1 MNIRRFQRNQT
12 RSSNNARCPQ
22 ETIVRKVTRGI
33 FVFSFLLVYCS
44 GLTLA
49 QQGRDARIVLT
60 TGGPTAAVRVLAFSS
75 DSRHLYAAGADKAV
89 EIWSLPETR
98 AAALDLKLVDHARW
112 PIARADRGQI
122 WTLSINEA
130 KSLIAFGGYGAQQIS
145 GDISIADSSHG
156 RQVTILPTPIPDE
169 DPMQRFVTG
178 HLQTVNSVSFS
189 PNGEWLASISLDGDV
204 RLWSVGNWKSQQ
216 ILPAGSNPTLSSV
229 YVQFISKNQ
238 FVASLNQGTD
248 PKQPVSQLILFTIGT
263 DQKVTPETLSSSHQG
278 LITALGA
285 VSKSDRWYSGDA
297 NGELVTWQGGKPL
310 RSKSPFKR
318 IPVRSISTSTNGN
331 VLILH
336 SPTAAAIAAGKEDS
350 AYAELENI
358 SETTSVLLERREWKF
373 QGETLAAVLSADGK
387 YAAMTRP
394 GEAAIEVFS
403 LVDPR
408 NNQSRHKPFST
419 QRPTVLAGSGST
431 VRRVQ
436 FVRQPETML
445 AISTNVSGEW
455 THGFNLATAEVV
467 RPSVLGQMQPA
478 HASPDW
484 KIDVGPS
491 IEGLEQTLVIRAN
504 GTERAKLTLSHQGEG
519 HYASHGWIFETG
531 QDLPSAVA
539 IGTLRQNGIFV
550 FDLRQ
555 PGRAPMIRYYRD
567 HTNAVNSLSQSA
579 DGRYLASSSQDQTIR
594 IWSLDGLLTQPAG
607 FSNRAAWGGD
617 FEIRDGTLVA
627 ASLLEFGILSGRRL
641 KDSDQIVKIALH
653 HEGQRLELTDPQ
665 QMLKALEFQP
675 LTESVEI
682 HAARAGAILPPFI
695 VTPAWEPMTTLFI
708 DRRNEWAAWTP
719 AGYYNSS
726 VDGDELFG
734 FQINPLRRGDEPK
747 FSRAEQLRDQY
758 ERPDLLQKLFAL
770 GSLSDALKAVAIVPQ
785 NPGTIVAQMP
795 RVQLNGPVSM
805 TTYPLGAEVTIAADI
820 DFNNIPAEE
829 FKIEGWINGAKL
841 GPPIPSVF
849 KGLRRFSWTISPPPG
864 DYQALVKVESL
875 GPTLSA
881 GLYSDAQVP
890 FVMSG
895 QPDMRTVHVL
905 AIGANN
911 YQGDL
916 KLNFCINDAQD
927 FVKLIGDSA
936 GPHYRIGVVKVI
948 VDDNSAEAGQF
959 EKETFQ
965 RQLSQFA
972 TQIKQTPLKSNDMV
986 MIFLAGLGEVVGKE
1000 YFFVPPVSEIK
1011 NLSQLAVLQRHSI
1024 PWSAFRGLI
1033 EDLPNCGKV
1042 FFLDTCYAGNIAR
1055 LESEKA
1061 RLRPLKNLNTV
1072 VFAATTEELA
1082 TREDDQIRHGR
1093 FTAFLLDGL
1102 GGSADGSTVD
1112 PNLAGFPPV
1121 EPDGRISLLE
1131 TVGFVSRR
1139 VYEKWR
1145 NQQPK
1150 YTPVSLIR
1158 FLNDPIIDVV
1168 VPAKGGN

>member
-1 MNIRRFQRNQT
+1 MILCQIQRPRKTTLNNVRFPKGTSGQ
-12 RSSNNARCPQ
+12 
-22 ETIVRKVTRGI
+22 IVSHAAL
-33 FVFSFLLVYCS
+33 VFSIFFACCP
-44 GLTLA
+44 GTICA

-60 TGGPTAAVRVLAFSS
+60 TGGPTAAVRTLAFSS

-89 EIWSLPETR
+89 EIWSLPEART
-98 AAALDLKLVDHARW
+98 AAPDLKLIDHARW
-112 PIARADRGQI
+112 PIARHDRGQI
-122 WTLSINEA
+122 WTLSVNEA

-156 RQVTILPTPIPDE
+156 RQLTILPPPLPGE

-178 HLQTVNSVSFS
+178 HLQTVNSISFS
-189 PNGEWLASISLDGDV
+189 PNGEWLASISLDGDI
-204 RLWSVGNWKSQQ
+204 RLWSAGNWGSQQ
-216 ILPAGSNPTLSSV
+216 ILPAGSNPSLSSV
-229 YVQFISKNQ
+229 YVQFISNNQ
-238 FVASLNQGTD
+238 FVASLNQTSD
-248 PKQPVSQLILFTIGT
+248 PKQPVPQLRMFTIGP
-263 DQKVTPETLSSSHQG
+263 DQKVTMETLASSHQG

-285 VSKSDRWYSGDA
+285 APGSERWYSGDA
-297 NGELVTWQGGKPL
+297 NGDLIIWQGLKPQRTKPPFRKIPL
-310 RSKSPFKR
+310 RAISASK
-318 IPVRSISTSTNGN
+318 NGN

-336 SPTAAAIAAGKEDS
+336 SPTTAAIAADKEDF
-350 AYAELENI
+350 AYADLENI
-358 SETTSVLLERREWKF
+358 SDRGSTLVERREWKF
-373 QGETLAAVLSADGK
+373 RGETLAAALSADGK

-403 LVDPR
+403 LFDPR
-408 NNQSRHKPFST
+408 NNQNRPKPFAT

-431 VRRVQ
+431 VHRVQ
-436 FVRQPETML
+436 FVREPASML

-467 RPSVLGQMQPA
+467 RPSDLGQAQPA
-478 HASPDW
+478 HSPPDW

-491 IEGLEQTLVIRAN
+491 FEGLEQTLVIRAK
-504 GTERAKLTLSHQGEG
+504 GAERAKITLSHQREG
-519 HYASHGWIFETG
+519 HYAAHGWIFEKG
-531 QDLPSAVA
+531 QDQPSAVA

-550 FDLRQ
+550 FDLRES
-555 PGRAPMIRYYRD
+555 GRAPMLRYYRD

-594 IWSLDGLLTQPAG
+594 IWSLDGLLAQPVR

-627 ASLLEFGILSGRRL
+627 TSLLEFGILSGRRL
-641 KDSDQIVKIALH
+641 KDSDQIVKIALQQ
-653 HEGQRLELTDPQ
+653 EGQRVELTDPQ
-665 QMLKALEFQP
+665 QILKALEDLP

-682 HAARAGAILPPFI
+682 HAARAGANLPPFI

-708 DRRNEWAAWTP
+708 DRRNEWAAWSP

-734 FQINPLRRGDEPK
+734 FQINPSRRGEEPK

-785 NPGTIVAQMP
+785 NPGTVVARMP

-805 TTYPLGAEVTIAADI
+805 TTYPLGAEVTIIADV
-820 DFNNIPAEE
+820 DFANVPFTE
-829 FKIEGWINGAKL
+829 FKIEGWVNGAKL
-841 GPPIPSVF
+841 GPPIASVAN
-849 KGLRRFSWTISPPPG
+849 GLRRFSWTISPPPG

-875 GPTLSA
+875 GPTLA
-881 GLYSDAQVP
+881 PGLYSDAHVP
-890 FVMSG
+890 FVISG
-895 QPDMRTVHVL
+895 QSEMRTVHVL

-911 YQGDL
+911 YQGNL

-927 FVKLIGDSA
+927 FMKLIGDSA
-936 GPHYRIGVVKVI
+936 GPHYKIGVVKVI
-948 VDDNSAEAGQF
+948 VDDKLADAGQF
-959 EKETFQ
+959 EKENFQ
-965 RQLSQFA
+965 KQLSQFA
-972 TQIKQTPLKSNDMV
+972 SQIKQTPLKSNDMV

-1000 YFFVPPVSEIK
+1000 YFFVPPVNEIK

-1033 EDLPNCGKV
+1033 EEIPNCGKV

-1072 VFAATTEELA
+1072 VFAATTEDVSA
-1082 TREDDQIRHGR
+1082 REDDLNRHGR

-1121 EPDGRISLLE
+1121 EPDGRVSLLE

-1139 VYEKWR
+1139 VYDKWR

-1158 FLNDPIIDVV
+1158 FLNDPIIDVT
-1168 VPAKGGN
+1168 VPAKSGN

>member
-1 MNIRRFQRNQT
+1 MTICRIQRT
-12 RSSNNARCPQ
+12 Q
-22 ETIVRKVTRGI
+22 ETSLNSVRIPSRTFGPVARRAALI
-33 FVFSFLLVYCS
+33 FSTLLGCCS
-44 GLTLA
+44 GTILA
-49 QQGRDARIVLT
+49 QPGRDARIVLT
-60 TGGPTAAVRVLAFSS
+60 TGGPTAAVRTLAFSS

-89 EIWSLPETR
+89 EIWSLPEGR
-98 AAALDLKLVDHARW
+98 AAAPDLKLIDHARW
-112 PIARADRGQI
+112 PIARHDRGQI
-122 WTLSINEA
+122 WTLSVNEA

-156 RQVTILPTPIPDE
+156 RQLTILPPPLPDE

-189 PNGEWLASISLDGDV
+189 PGGEWLASISLDGDI
-204 RLWSVGNWKSQQ
+204 RLWSVGSWTSQQ
-216 ILPAGSNPTLSSV
+216 ILPAGSNPALSSV
-229 YVQFISKNQ
+229 YVQFISNNQ
-238 FVASLNQGTD
+238 FVATINQALD
-248 PKQPVSQLILFTIGT
+248 PKPPVSQLKMFTIGP
-263 DQKVTPETLSSSHQG
+263 DQKVIAETLASSHQG
-278 LITALGA
+278 LITALGSA
-285 VSKSDRWYSGDA
+285 PKSQRWYSGDA
-297 NGELVTWQGGKPL
+297 NGELVIWQGVKAQ
-310 RSKSPFKR
+310 RTKAPFRK
-318 IPVRSISTSTNGN
+318 IPVRAISTSTNGN
-331 VLILH
+331 ALILH
-336 SPTAAAIAAGKEDS
+336 SPTTAAIAAGKEDF
-350 AYAELENI
+350 AYAELENF
-358 SETTSVLLERREWKF
+358 SETGSTLIERRDWKF
-373 QGETLAAVLSADGK
+373 QGETLAAALSADGK

-403 LVDPR
+403 LIDPKI
-408 NNQSRHKPFST
+408 NQNRPKPFVA
-419 QRPTVLAGSGST
+419 QRPTVLSGSGST
-431 VRRVQ
+431 VHRVQ

-445 AISTNVSGEW
+445 AVSTNVNGEW

-467 RPSVLGQMQPA
+467 RPSALGQVQPA
-478 HASPDW
+478 HAPPDW
-484 KIDVGPS
+484 TIDVGPS
-491 IEGLEQTLVIRAN
+491 FEGLEQTLVIRAQ
-504 GTERAKLTLSHQGEG
+504 GAERAKLSLSHQLQG
-519 HYASHGWIFETG
+519 HYAAHGWIFEKG
-531 QDLPSAVA
+531 QAQPSAVA

-550 FDLRQ
+550 FDLREA
-555 PGRAPMIRYYRD
+555 GRAPLIRYYRD

-594 IWSLDGLLTQPAG
+594 IWSLDGLLTQPAK
-607 FSNRAAWGGD
+607 FSQRAAWGGD
-617 FEIRDGTLVA
+617 FEIRDGKLIAT
-627 ASLLEFGILSGRRL
+627 SLLEFGILKGRRL
-641 KDSDQIVKIALH
+641 QDADQVVKIALPY
-653 HEGQRLELTDPQ
+653 EGQRREITDPQ
-665 QMLKALEFQP
+665 QILNALETSP
-675 LTESVEI
+675 LTEAVEV
-682 HAARAGAILPPFI
+682 HAARAGANLPPFI

-708 DRRNEWAAWTP
+708 DRRNEWAAWSP

-734 FQINPLRRGDEPK
+734 FQINPSRRGEEPK

-785 NPGTIVAQMP
+785 NPGAIVAQIP
-795 RVQLNGPVSM
+795 RVQMSSPASM
-805 TTYPLGAEVTIAADI
+805 ATYPLGADVTIAADV
-820 DFNNIPAEE
+820 DFNNVPSTE
-829 FKIEGWINGAKL
+829 FQIQGWLNGAKL
-841 GPPIPSVF
+841 GPPIVTVVS
-849 KGLRRFSWTISPPPG
+849 GLSRFSWTVSPPPG
-864 DYQALVKVESL
+864 DYQALVKIESI
-875 GPTLSA
+875 GPTLA
-881 GLYSDAQVP
+881 RGVYSDAYIP

-895 QPDMRTVHVL
+895 TPEMRTVHVL

-911 YQGDL
+911 YQGGL

-927 FVKLIGDSA
+927 FVKLIGESA
-936 GPHYRIGVVKVI
+936 GPHYKIGVVKI
-948 VDDNSAEAGQF
+948 LVDENEAGVGQF

-965 RQLSQFA
+965 KQLSQFA
-972 TQIKQTPLKSNDMV
+972 RQIKQTPLKSNDMV

-1033 EDLPNCGKV
+1033 EEIPNCGKV

-1072 VFAATTEELA
+1072 VFAATSEDHA
-1082 TREDDQIRHGR
+1082 TREDELNRHGR

-1102 GGSADGSTVD
+1102 GGSADGSMVD

-1121 EPDGRISLLE
+1121 EPDGRVSLLE

-1158 FLNDPIIDVV
+1158 FLNDPIIDVA
-1168 VPAKGGN
+1168 VPAKVGN

>member
-1 MNIRRFQRNQT
+1 MTICRIQRT
-12 RSSNNARCPQ
+12 Q
-22 ETIVRKVTRGI
+22 ETSLNSVRIPSRPFGPVARRAALI
-33 FVFSFLLVYCS
+33 FSALLGCCS
-44 GLTLA
+44 GTILA

-60 TGGPTAAVRVLAFSS
+60 TGGPTAAVRTLAFSS
-75 DSRHLYAAGADKAV
+75 DSRYLYAAGADKAV
-89 EIWSLPETR
+89 EIWSLPEGR
-98 AAALDLKLVDHARW
+98 AAAPDLKLIDHARW
-112 PIARADRGQI
+112 PIARHDRGQI
-122 WTLSINEA
+122 WTLSVNEA

-156 RQVTILPTPIPDE
+156 RQLTILPPPLPDE

-189 PNGEWLASISLDGDV
+189 PSGEWLASISLDGDI
-204 RLWSVGNWKSQQ
+204 RLWSVGSWTSQQ
-216 ILPAGSNPTLSSV
+216 ILPAGSNPALSSV
-229 YVQFISKNQ
+229 YVQFISNNQ
-238 FVASLNQGTD
+238 FVASINQALD
-248 PKQPVSQLILFTIGT
+248 PKQPVSQLKMFTIGP
-263 DQKVTPETLSSSHQG
+263 DQKVIAETLASSHQG
-278 LITALGA
+278 LITALGSA
-285 VSKSDRWYSGDA
+285 PKSQRWYSGDA
-297 NGELVTWQGGKPL
+297 NGELVIWQGVKAQ
-310 RSKSPFKR
+310 RTKAPFRK
-318 IPVRSISTSTNGN
+318 IPVRAISTSTNGN

-336 SPTAAAIAAGKEDS
+336 SPTTAAIAAGKEDF
-350 AYAELENI
+350 AYAELENFSDTGSTLI
-358 SETTSVLLERREWKF
+358 ERREWKF
-373 QGETLAAVLSADGK
+373 QGETLAAALSADGK
-387 YAAMTRP
+387 YAAVTRP

-403 LVDPR
+403 LIDPKI
-408 NNQSRHKPFST
+408 NQHRPKPFAA

-431 VRRVQ
+431 VHRVQ

-445 AISTNVSGEW
+445 AVSTNVNGEW

-467 RPSVLGQMQPA
+467 RPSALGQVQPA
-478 HASPDW
+478 HAPPDW
-484 KIDVGPS
+484 TIDVGPS
-491 IEGLEQTLVIRAN
+491 FEGLEQTLVIRAQ
-504 GTERAKLTLSHQGEG
+504 GAERAKLSLSHQREG
-519 HYASHGWIFETG
+519 HYAAHGWIFEKG
-531 QDLPSAVA
+531 QAQPSAVA

-550 FDLRQ
+550 FDLRE
-555 PGRAPMIRYYRD
+555 PGRAPLIRYYRD

-579 DGRYLASSSQDQTIR
+579 DGRYLASGSQDQTIR
-594 IWSLDGLLTQPAG
+594 IWSLDGLLTQPAK
-607 FSNRAAWGGD
+607 FSQRAAWGGD
-617 FEIRDGTLVA
+617 FEIRDGKLIAT
-627 ASLLEFGILSGRRL
+627 SLLEFGILKGRRL
-641 KDSDQIVKIALH
+641 QDADQVVKIALPY
-653 HEGQRLELTDPQ
+653 EGQRREITDPHQ
-665 QMLKALEFQP
+665 ILNALETSP
-675 LTESVEI
+675 LTEAVEV
-682 HAARAGAILPPFI
+682 HASRAGANLPPFI

-708 DRRNEWAAWTP
+708 DRRNEWAAWSP

-734 FQINPLRRGDEPK
+734 FQINPSRRGEEPK

-785 NPGTIVAQMP
+785 NPGAIVAQIP
-795 RVQLNGPVSM
+795 RVQMSSPASM
-805 TTYPLGAEVTIAADI
+805 TTYPLGADVTIAADV
-820 DFNNIPAEE
+820 DFNSVPSTE
-829 FKIEGWINGAKL
+829 FQIQGWLNGAKL
-841 GPPIPSVF
+841 GPPIVSVVS
-849 KGLRRFSWTISPPPG
+849 GLSRFSWTVSPPPG
-864 DYQALVKVESL
+864 DYQALVKIESI
-875 GPTLSA
+875 GPTLA
-881 GLYSDAQVP
+881 RGVYSDAHIP

-895 QPDMRTVHVL
+895 TPEMRTVHVL

-911 YQGDL
+911 YQGGL

-927 FVKLIGDSA
+927 FVKLIGESA
-936 GPHYRIGVVKVI
+936 GPHYKIGVVKI
-948 VDDNSAEAGQF
+948 LVDENEAGVGQF

-965 RQLSQFA
+965 KQLSQFA
-972 TQIKQTPLKSNDMV
+972 RQIKQTPLKSNDMV

-1033 EDLPNCGKV
+1033 EEIPNCGKV

-1072 VFAATTEELA
+1072 VFAATSEDHA
-1082 TREDDQIRHGR
+1082 TREDELNRHGR

-1121 EPDGRISLLE
+1121 EPDGRVSLLE
-1131 TVGFVSRR
+1131 TVGFVSRG

-1158 FLNDPIIDVV
+1158 FLNDPIIDVT
-1168 VPAKGGN
+1168 VPSKVGN

>member
-1 MNIRRFQRNQT
+1 MMICRIQRT
-12 RSSNNARCPQ
+12 RKMSLNNARCPQ
-22 ETIVRKVTRGI
+22 KTIGPIVSRST
-33 FVFSFLLVYCS
+33 LLFTILFACCPKPS
-44 GLTLA
+44 LA
-49 QQGRDARIVLT
+49 QQGRDARIVLI
-60 TGGPTAAVRVLAFSS
+60 TGGPTAAVRTLAFSS

-89 EIWSLPETR
+89 EIWSLPEGR
-98 AAALDLKLVDHARW
+98 AAAPDLKLVNHARW
-112 PIARADRGQI
+112 PIARHDRGQI
-122 WTLSINEA
+122 WTLSVNEA

-145 GDISIADSSHG
+145 GDISIAESGHG
-156 RQVTILPTPIPDE
+156 RQLTILPPPLPDE

-204 RLWSVGNWKSQQ
+204 RLWSVGNWTSQQ
-216 ILPAGSNPTLSSV
+216 ILPAGSNPALSSD
-229 YVQFISKNQ
+229 YVQFISNNQ
-238 FVASLNQGTD
+238 FVVSLNEATD
-248 PKQPVSQLILFTIGT
+248 PKQPVAQLRMFTIGP
-263 DQKVTPETLSSSHQG
+263 DQKVTAEMLSSSHLG

-285 VSKSDRWYSGDA
+285 APKSQRWYSGDA
-297 NGELVTWQGGKPL
+297 NGELIVWQDSKPQ
-310 RSKSPFKR
+310 RTKSPFRK
-318 IPVRSISTSTNGN
+318 IPVRAISTSTNGN

-336 SPTAAAIAAGKEDS
+336 SPTTAAIAAGHEDF
-350 AYAELENI
+350 AYAELENY
-358 SETTSVLLERREWKF
+358 SDSSSTLLERREWKF
-373 QGETLAAVLSADGK
+373 QGETLAAALSADGK

-403 LVDPR
+403 LIDPK
-408 NNQSRHKPFST
+408 NNQNRPKPFAT

-431 VRRVQ
+431 VHRVQ

-467 RPSVLGQMQPA
+467 RPGALGQIQPA
-478 HASPDW
+478 HTPPDW

-491 IEGLEQTLVIRAN
+491 LEGLEQTLVIQAK
-504 GTERAKLTLSHQGEG
+504 GIERAKITLSHQREG
-519 HYASHGWIFETG
+519 HYASHGWIFEKG
-531 QDLPSAVA
+531 QDQPSAVA
-539 IGTLRQNGIFV
+539 LGTLRQNGIFV
-550 FDLRQ
+550 FDLRE

-594 IWSLDGLLTQPAG
+594 IWSLDGLLTQPAR
-607 FSNRAAWGGD
+607 FAKRAAWGGD
-617 FEIRDGTLVA
+617 FEIRDETLVA
-627 ASLLEFGILSGRRL
+627 TSLLEFGILRGRRL
-641 KDSDQIVKIALH
+641 QDSDQIAKIALPY
-653 HEGQRLELTDPQ
+653 EGKRREITDPQ
-665 QMLKALEFQP
+665 QILKSLELLP

-682 HAARAGAILPPFI
+682 HPARAGVNLPPFI

-708 DRRNEWAAWTP
+708 DRRNEWAAWSP

-734 FQINPLRRGDEPK
+734 FQINPSRRGDEPK

-785 NPGTIVAQMP
+785 NPGAIVAQMP
-795 RVQLNGPVSM
+795 RVQWDGPVSM
-805 TTYPLGAEVTIAADI
+805 TTYPLGAEVTLAADV
-820 DFNNIPAEE
+820 DFSNVPSTE
-829 FKIEGWINGAKL
+829 FKVEGWVNGAKL
-841 GPPIPSVF
+841 GPPIASVV

-864 DYQALVKVESL
+864 DYQASVKVESL
-875 GPTLSA
+875 GPTLA
-881 GLYSDAQVP
+881 PGLYSDAQIP
-890 FVMSG
+890 FLMSG
-895 QPDMRTVHVL
+895 QPETRTVHIL

-911 YQGDL
+911 YQGGL

-948 VDDNSAEAGQF
+948 VDDNLADAGQF

-965 RQLSQFA
+965 KQLSQFA
-972 TQIKQTPLKSNDMV
+972 SQIKQKPLKSNDMV

-1000 YFFVPPVSEIK
+1000 YFFVPPVNEIK

-1033 EDLPNCGKV
+1033 EEIPNCGKV

-1072 VFAATTEELA
+1072 VFAATTEDLT
-1082 TREDDQIRHGR
+1082 TREDDLNRHGR

-1121 EPDGRISLLE
+1121 EPDGRVSLLE

-1158 FLNDPIIDVV
+1158 FLNDPIIDVA
-1168 VPAKGGN
+1168 VPVKSGN